1 MRGRIKKLVG
11 TWLML
16 MNGVMK
22 RPQYMVQTEKP
33 QRVEGKAKEKRRMNK
48 IRTKATYFKHKT
60 NRESSKEKG

>member
-1 MRGRIKKLVG
+1 M
-11 TWLML
+11 ML
-16 MNGVMK
+16 MNGGMK
-22 RPQYMVQTEKP
+22 RPQYRVQTEKP